1 MKRLAI
7 FLLAFCS
14 QASGQS
20 GIITTVAGN
29 ATVLSSG
36 DGGPAI
42 SGGTNTAAVA
52 VDSSGNLF
60 IADAYNNRV
69 RKVSSSGIIT
79 TVAGNGTQGFSGDNG
94 PATSAE
100 LAFPVAVALDAS
112 GNLFIADLY
121 NNRIRKV
128 STTGTITTVAG
139 NGAKNVQSGLGS
151 YSGDN
156 GPATSAGLNYPYG
169 VAVDAAGNLYIAD
182 LYNYRVRK
190 VSTSGTITTI
200 AGNGQSGFA
209 GDNGPA
215 TSAQLDEPFGIAVDT
230 SGNIFFTDY
239 GNDRVRK
246 ISASGTI
253 TTVAGN
259 GTPGF
264 SGDGGA
270 ATSAMLAYPKGI
282 AVDAAGNL
290 FIADFSNSVI
300 RKVSAHGTIS
310 TVAGN
315 GSFGYSGDGGPAT
328 SAELDFPPG
337 VAVDAAG
344 DLFIADTESVIR
356 KVSASGSTFTP
367 SISSGGIVPVGSN
380 VPAIQAGEWVSIY
393 GTNLA
398 GGVATWSGNFPT
410 SLSGT
415 SVTVDGKPAYLWYVS
430 PTQINLQA
438 PDDSATGQVP
448 VVVTTANGTAS
459 STVTLAQFA
468 PSFSLFDSQH
478 VAGLIA
484 TAGGYTALGSA
495 NPAKAGDTIEL
506 FAYGLGPTNPAV
518 PSGKAFTGAAPT
530 TNPVTVLINNV
541 SVTPTFAGLS
551 SAGLYQI
558 NLTIPAGLGTGDVSL
573 VATVGG
579 VQTQSGVV
587 ISLQ

>member
-1 MKRLAI
+1 M
-7 FLLAFCS
+7 
-14 QASGQS
+14 
-20 GIITTVAGN
+20 
-29 ATVLSSG
+29 
-36 DGGPAI
+36 
-42 SGGTNTAAVA
+42 A

-60 IADAYNNRV
+60 IADGYNNRV

-79 TVAGNGTQGFSGDNG
+79 TVAGNGTQGFSGDDG

-169 VAVDAAGNLYIAD
+169 VAVDASGNLYIAD

-209 GDNGPA
+209 GDDGPA
-215 TSAQLDEPFGIAVDT
+215 ISAQLDEPFGIAVDT
-230 SGNIFFTDY
+230 SGNIFSYAITATT
-239 GNDRVRK
+239 GCGRSPQAAPSRL
-246 ISASGTI
+246 SRAMAPLASPVT
-253 TTVAGN
+253 AGLRLRRI
-259 GTPGF
+259 
-264 SGDGGA
+264 
-270 ATSAMLAYPKGI
+270 LAYPKGI

-344 DLFIADTESVIR
+344 NLFIADTESVIR

-380 VPAIQAGEWVSIY
+380 VPAIQVRRV
-393 GTNLA
+393 
-398 GGVATWSGNFPT
+398 GVHLWDQPGRRCRDVEREFP
-410 SLSGT
+410 
-415 SVTVDGKPAYLWYVS
+415 DIAQWHER
-430 PTQINLQA
+430 
-438 PDDSATGQVP
+438 
-448 VVVTTANGTAS
+448 NGRW
-459 STVTLAQFA
+459 
-468 PSFSLFDSQH
+468 
-478 VAGLIA
+478 
-484 TAGGYTALGSA
+484 
-495 NPAKAGDTIEL
+495 E
-506 FAYGLGPTNPAV
+506 
-518 PSGKAFTGAAPT
+518 
-530 TNPVTVLINNV
+530 
-541 SVTPTFAGLS
+541 AGLS
-551 SAGLYQI
+551 LVRQPDPDQ
-558 NLTIPAGLGTGDVSL
+558 PAGAGR
-573 VATVGG
+573 
-579 VQTQSGVV
+579 
-587 ISLQ
+587 